1 MKDLKF
7 VQACPS
13 DVYYTWQ
20 VNLWMESL
28 KEIGHSDKAIN
39 LIFTPKGRENR
50 DKWKQIE
57 DLYPEGEFHYYED
70 EDDLNRLIGIYIPI
84 LRPYVLWKHFKK
96 HPELSDKAIFYCD
109 SDILFMKDFNVEQFL
124 EDDVNYLSDTNSYIN
139 ASYFDSK
146 VHQVLPEKLE
156 EYKGRDILAEITS
169 VVGISREVC
178 EANNDH
184 SGGAQYLLKN
194 VDADFWSKVMNDCI
208 LIRTYLQTVNREFF
222 KDENSGFQSW
232 CADMWAVLW
241 NIWFREQETKV
252 VPEMAFAWATDPITK
267 LDTHTIFH
275 NAGIVGEWTT
285 TSTETKYI
293 DRVGNLKM
301 HQGYPNFYKGKYHMG
316 TDPTKDPHLDLIL
329 KNEQSK
335 KYCTWF
341 YATKL
346 NEIKEKYKLDY

>member
-13 DVYYTWQ
+13 DIYYTWQ

-70 EDDLNRLIGIYIPI
+70 EDNLNRLLGIYIPV

-96 HPELSDKAIFYCD
+96 HPELSEKAIFYCD
-109 SDILFMKDFNVEQFL
+109 SDILFMKDFNVDQFL
-124 EDDVNYLSDTNSYIN
+124 EDNISYLSDTNSYIN
-139 ASYFDSK
+139 AKYFDSK
-146 VHQVLPEKLE
+146 INQVLPEKLE
-156 EYKGRDILAEITS
+156 EYKNRDILAEIAS

-194 VDADFWSKVMNDCI
+194 LDGDFWSKVMNDCI
-208 LIRTYLQTVNREFF
+208 LIRSYLQTVNREYF
-222 KDENSGFQSW
+222 KDENAGFQSW

-241 NIWFREQETKV
+241 NIWLRDQETKV
-252 VPEMAFAWATDPITK
+252 VPEMAFAWATDPISK

-275 NAGIVGEWTT
+275 NAGIV
-285 TSTETKYI
+285 SET
-293 DRVGNLKM
+293 GN
-301 HQGYPNFYKGKYHMG
+301 GYPAFYKGKYHMG
-316 TDPTKDPHLDLIL
+316 TDPTKDPNLDMII
-329 KNEQSK
+329 NHEESK
-335 KYCTWF
+335 KYCTSF

-346 NEIKEKYKLDY
+346 KEIKDKYKLDY